1 MTVLNATDPAAAV
14 VVIGVGNTHRRD
26 DGVGPAVAAEVAA
39 DCPAGVRV
47 VTCAV
52 EPTAVLDAWDG
63 AELAVVIDAA
73 GGDGAVAGRVRR
85 YTIDEVAGSG
95 ALTSHDLDLV
105 QTYEL
110 ARVLGR
116 APQRVVVV
124 SVDAVDLWHGEG
136 LSPVVAQAVPEA
148 VAVVRAA
155 LAGDPFQEARHQLP

>member
-1 MTVLNATDPAAAV
+1 MTA

-52 EPTAVLDAWDG
+52 EPTAILDAWDG
-63 AELAVVIDAA
+63 ADLAVVIDAA
-73 GGDGAVAGRVRR
+73 AGDDAVAGRVRR
-85 YTIDEVAGSG
+85 CTIDEVADSG
-95 ALTSHDLDLV
+95 ALTSHDLNLV

-116 APQRVVVV
+116 APRRVVLV
-124 SVDAVDLWHGEG
+124 SVDAADLRHGEG
-136 LSPVVAQAVPEA
+136 LSPHVAEAISRA
-148 VAVVRAA
+148 VALVCAE
-155 LAGDPFQEARHQLP
+155 LAGDLVQEAPHHSS

>member
-1 MTVLNATDPAAAV
+1 MKV
-14 VVIGVGNTHRRD
+14 VVIGLGNTHRRD

-63 AELAVVIDAA
+63 ADLAVVIDAA
-73 GGDGAVAGRVRR
+73 GGADAVAGRVRR
-85 YTIDEVAGSG
+85 CTIDEVAGPG

-124 SVDAVDLWHGEG
+124 SVDAADLGHGEG
-136 LSPVVAQAVPEA
+136 LSPVVAQAVPKA

-155 LAGDPFQEARHQLP
+155 LAGDPVQEALDQLP

>member
-1 MTVLNATDPAAAV
+1 MKG

-26 DGVGPAVAAEVAA
+26 DGVGPVVAAEVAA

-52 EPTAVLDAWDG
+52 EPTAILDAWDG
-63 AELAVVIDAA
+63 ADLAVVIDAA
-73 GGDGAVAGRVRR
+73 GGDDPVGGRVRR
-85 YTIDEVAGSG
+85 CTIEEVAGPG

-116 APQRVVVV
+116 APRRVVVV
-124 SVDAVDLWHGEG
+124 SVDAADLGHGEG
-136 LSPVVAQAVPEA
+136 LSPVVAQAVPRA
-148 VAVVRAA
+148 VAVVRAE
-155 LAGDPFQEARHQLP
+155 LAGDSVQEALHQLP